1 MPLTKYMMI
10 NQKGDMDRDG
20 DVTLI
25 DQAYLSA
32 MIINDL
38 YSTDFQVWLADLN
51 YDEEINVI
59 DILLISDIAVSGGF

>member
-1 MPLTKYMMI
+1 MTEYMMI
-10 NQKGDMDRDG
+10 NQKGDMDGVLGCYPYRPS
-20 DVTLI
+20 
-25 DQAYLSA
+25 YLSA

-59 DILLISDIAVSGGF
+59 DILMISDIAVSGGF

>member
-1 MPLTKYMMI
+1 
-10 NQKGDMDRDG
+10 
-20 DVTLI
+20 
-25 DQAYLSA
+25 

-59 DILLISDIAVSGGF
+59 DILMISDIAESGGF

>member
-1 MPLTKYMMI
+1 MTEYMMI
-10 NQKGDMDRDG
+10 NQKGDMDGDG

-59 DILLISDIAVSGGF
+59 DILMISDIAVSGGF

>member
-1 MPLTKYMMI
+1 MTEYMMI
-10 NQKGDMDRDG
+10 NKKGDMDGDG

-25 DQAYLSA
+25 DQTYISA
-32 MIINDL
+32 IIINDL

-59 DILLISDIAVSGGF
+59 DILMISDIAESGGF